1 MQVFHIIFFT
11 YFIISSFIL
20 SIHLKLADL
29 LFLQESKSL
38 DNNKLPNACICQE
51 IHLP

>member
-1 MQVFHIIFFT
+1 MFF
-11 YFIISSFIL
+11 SSLIPQ
-20 SIHLKLADL
+20 HYYNLKLADL